1 MELRP
6 LSEPGIVAEGRAVV
20 LAWPTPEEA
29 QSILRLW
36 KKPYVNRSARFP
48 FQSNAS
54 DFSTWFLLRFAVG
67 APYRATLAIR
77 YRPDRRLVGS
87 IGWTGWNPQA
97 RTVWVGDLA
106 VDYGFLK
113 TMGHQ
118 FPADYPGVAVDAV
131 TALTGYLFGHLGVET
146 VETFIA
152 EANAL
157 ARQVALRAGFREVG
171 RFLQPVPDGPPVP
184 AVALRLN
191 RP

>member
-1 MELRP
+1 MAELPRVMQDV
-6 LSEPGIVAEGRAVV
+6 VAEGRAVV

-36 KKPYVNRSARFP
+36 GKPYVNRSARFP
-48 FQSNAS
+48 FSSSAS
-54 DFSTWFLLRFAVG
+54 DFSTWFLLRFALG

-77 YRPDRRLVGS
+77 FRSDGRLVGS
-87 IGWTGWNPQA
+87 IGWTGWDPQA

-113 TMGHQ
+113 TMGRQ
-118 FPADYPGVAVDAV
+118 LPADYPGVAVDAV
-131 TALTGYLFGHLGVET
+131 TTLVGYLLERMGVET

-152 EANAL
+152 EANVL
-157 ARQVALRAGFREVG
+157 ARRVALRAGFREVG
-171 RFLQPVPDGPPVP
+171 RFWRPVP
-184 AVALRLN
+184 AFALRLN